1 MSEDQKVKGCTEEA
15 EEQRPSEGRDK
26 PGRWEDEAELRL
38 VCTTSSN
45 GSVPI
50 WEGQVSQC
58 TLVVTITKDFGD
70 RSDRRGKAVWQAG
83 ALAMCRGPENKFF
96 PSSPLIKITT
106 VM

>member
-15 EEQRPSEGRDK
+15 EEQRPSEGWDK

-70 RSDRRGKAVWQAG
+70 RSDVAKQYGRLGRWPCVE
-83 ALAMCRGPENKFF
+83 ALRTNFSQVPH
-96 PSSPLIKITT
+96 
-106 VM
+106 